1 MAGEKRSMPG
11 NANQS
16 AKRQKGGKPAWQASS
31 RKVNIDTGDVGVIVT
46 CDMGREGKCIAETM
60 DIFSQPLIHILSML
74 QALESS
80 GQLKGDDVDDDEDK
94 DEGDIEA
101 QIQKELAGLKPNKDK
116 KRPFQAIRLEMP
128 CVIFVRLEKTVDPVE
143 LVHRL
148 CAEAQANP
156 ETKKSRYVKRMTP
169 VTEVRKTLSVDLEG
183 FAREILKPHFHSG
196 GPPKKAYLPN
206 LHLNGVM
213 RGYAIRPSV
222 RGNNKFNRDTI
233 IKTVADIV
241 GKEHPVNLKN
251 YDKMILV
258 DVCQNIIGMSV
269 VDSDYDQLKRFNL
282 AEIYDP
288 APKPEAKEGAAE
300 TKS

>member
-1 MAGEKRSMPG
+1 MAGGKRSMPG

-16 AKRQKGGKPAWQASS
+16 AKRQKGQKSGKPAWQASA
-31 RKVNIDTGDVGVIVT
+31 RKINIDAGDVGVIVT
-46 CDMGREGKCIAETM
+46 CDMGREGKCVAEIL
-60 DIFSQPLIHILSML
+60 DIFSQ
-74 QALESS
+74 ALEEM
-80 GQLKGDDVDDDEDK
+80 GKHKEGDEVDDDEDE

-101 QIQKELAGLKPNKDK
+101 QIQRELAGLKPNKDK
-116 KRPFQAIRLEMP
+116 KRPFEAIRLEMP
-128 CVIFVRLEKTVDPVE
+128 CVIFVRLGKSIDPVE

-169 VTEVRKTLSVDLEG
+169 VTEVRKTLSVDLEA
-183 FAREILKPHFHSG
+183 FARDILKPHFHSG
-196 GPPKKAYLPN
+196 GPPKK
-206 LHLNGVM
+206 
-213 RGYAIRPSV
+213 YAIRPSV
-222 RGNNKFNRDTI
+222 RGNNKFNRDSI
-233 IKTVADIV
+233 IKTVADVV

-251 YDKMILV
+251 YDQMILV

-269 VDSDYDQLKRFNL
+269 VGSDYDQLKRFNL

-288 APKPEAKEGAAE
+288 APKPELKEDSKEGAAE